1 MPWRDVGLCGSRES
15 ESQTV
20 ELLLSGLQSLD
31 VSSRIAVY
39 GVSLTCYMTGDGKRE
54 SPYRTVGRRDG
65 DASAHCPL
73 ALPLTRLTTPPGPPK
88 KLCPTFFFL
97 TEMCRSV

>member
-54 SPYRTVGRRDG
+54 SPYRTVGRRG
-65 DASAHCPL
+65 TGTPL
-73 ALPLTRLTTPPGPPK
+73 PTALWLCLSRVSPLRLVRQKTVRH
-88 KLCPTFFFL
+88 FFL
-97 TEMCRSV
+97 F